1 MYLFFLTAY
10 IYVLIYII
18 FNNIL
23 VSFYSCY
30 ILLNKIDVVPLLIK
44 NNKGIYKTTNIFSS
58 LDRLNKKINIKGKK
72 EKICSLQKLYWISNE
87 GKYMPFQHKKKK
99 KYKILQNV
107 NNEEYLE
114 EGGET
119 EKKKKKKKKKK
130 KLIKGNN
137 EVIKGNKDI
146 NKENNEEY
154 NKENNE
160 EHNKD
165 YNKTRIVKRKVKK
178 ISKDV
183 LQNIEENKCLNEKEK
198 HKKELENEEFDLLN
212 YFRME
217 ENSLKSQINPEKSKD
232 IIRSEHFK
240 QMMSDLNIKEDDVL
254 QMLKRSEKDVT
265 HFINK
270 NLTLDEI
277 QKKAESDDEHN
288 EKLFDIY
295 MNNKSINFLENINFK
310 RIGKKYKDIVKEVI
324 DIFIDKNFNFN
335 ELIKYIDEDEQKNNC
350 IYILKENILFKDLDN
365 ATLFE
370 IIKKSILI
378 AYLNITFSNDIHNYD
393 WNAQIENYITTSL
406 NTQYYRINEISY
418 SNNSININIKY
429 IKNDKDNVN
438 QHEEIEYNIKD
449 SIRQYEH
456 NNNLNILSNFN
467 IFIYFT

>member
-1 MYLFFLTAY
+1 MYLFFLTPY

-30 ILLNKIDVVPLLIK
+30 VLLKKTDVIPLFIK
-44 NNKGIYKTTNIFSS
+44 NNKRIYKTTNIYSS

-72 EKICSLQKLYWISNE
+72 EKICFLQKLYWISNE
-87 GKYMPFQHKKKK
+87 GKYMPFQNKKTN
-99 KYKILQNV
+99 KYKILQNI
-107 NNEEYLE
+107 NNKEYLE
-114 EGGET
+114 EEGKT
-119 EKKKKKKKKKK
+119 KKRKKKKKKKKINQTKS
-130 KLIKGNN
+130 NN
-137 EVIKGNKDI
+137 DI
-146 NKENNEEY
+146 NKENHKEY
-154 NKENNE
+154 NKEYNK
-160 EHNKD
+160 EHNKN
-165 YNKTRIVKRKVKK
+165 YNKTRIVKKKMKK
-178 ISKDV
+178 IPKDV
-183 LQNIEENKCLNEKEK
+183 LQNIEENKCLEEKEK
-198 HKKELENEEFDLLN
+198 HKKDLENEEFDLLN

-217 ENSLKSQINPEKSKD
+217 ENTLKSQINPEKSKD
-232 IIRSEHFK
+232 IIRSKHFK
-240 QMMSDLNIKEDDVL
+240 QMMSDMNIKEDDVL

-277 QKKAESDDEHN
+277 QKKAQNDDEHN

-324 DIFIDKNFNFN
+324 DMFIDKNYNFN
-335 ELIKYIDEDEQKNNC
+335 ELIKYIDKDEQKNNC
-350 IYILKENILFKDLDN
+350 ISILKENILFKDLDN

-393 WNAQIENYITTSL
+393 WNAQIENYITTSI
-406 NTQYYRINEISY
+406 NTEYYRINEISY

-429 IKNDKDNVN
+429 IKNDKDNIN
-438 QHEEIEYNIKD
+438 EHEEIEYNIKD

>member
-1 MYLFFLTAY
+1 
-10 IYVLIYII
+10 
-18 FNNIL
+18 
-23 VSFYSCY
+23 
-30 ILLNKIDVVPLLIK
+30 
-44 NNKGIYKTTNIFSS
+44 
-58 LDRLNKKINIKGKK
+58 
-72 EKICSLQKLYWISNE
+72 
-87 GKYMPFQHKKKK
+87 MPFQHKKKK